1 MRYVSARYRLYQR
14 EEIYRIYVSDA
25 LRMISE
31 STAKFGG
38 GEYVTARLIDIYE
51 PAKRDERGA
60 DEIIADTINGAGIE
74 VI

>member
-1 MRYVSARYRLYQR
+1 
-14 EEIYRIYVSDA
+14 
-25 LRMISE
+25 MISE

-38 GEYVTARLIDIYE
+38 GEYVTKRFVDVLH

-60 DEIIADTINGAGIE
+60 EEIIADTIKGAGIE